1 MRKVRITY
9 KNALHH
15 IMNKGIKGENIFLDN
30 SYKIFFINLLRK
42 LSKKYGIELF
52 AYVIMNNHYHLIL
65 RNTNNNLSKFMMEL
79 NGNFAQFYRLNVGGR
94 GYVFQNRFKSTLIE
108 NEKYL
113 LECLIYLYMNP
124 VRAGYCKNPF
134 VYKYSSIQEFSDSN
148 VKSNICNNIFVMQLF
163 SGLKNLTKIIE
174 SYDSSVDLV
183 INKNINEYVGSEKT
197 ITDAIT
203 RYERRQSDN
212 IPRERRRKIDKAGMS
227 AEDAIYYIEKKLGIK
242 MEKLSFKNDK
252 KTLLKIITIMKKECL
267 MTYKEISKIS
277 PFCFIKY
284 DTLRKIVSL
293 ESKK

>member
-15 IMNKGIKGENIFLDN
+15 VMNKGIKGENIFIDN
-30 SYKIFFINLLRK
+30 YYKNYFLSLLKNL
-42 LSKKYGIELF
+42 SMKYGIEIF
-52 AYVIMNNHYHLIL
+52 AYVLMNNHYHLIL

-79 NGNFAQFYRLNVGGR
+79 NGGFALFYRMNVGGK

-113 LECLIYLYMNP
+113 LESLLYLYLNP

-134 VYKYSSIQEFSDSN
+134 DYKYSSIQEFSNIDR
-148 VKSNICNNIFVMQLF
+148 KENICNNVFLMQLY
-163 SGLKNLTKIIE
+163 SGLENFNSIIN
-174 SYDSSVDLV
+174 S
-183 INKNINEYVGSEKT
+183 KNINFQLDIKNDINEYLGSEKT
-197 ITDAIT
+197 IIDAIT
-203 RYERRQSDN
+203 RCERRQRDN
-212 IPRERRRKIDKAGMS
+212 SPNERRRKTDRGGMS
-227 AEDAIYYIEKKLGIK
+227 AEDSIYYIEKKLGIK
-242 MEKLSFKNDK
+242 MEKLSFKKDK
-252 KTLLKIITIMKKECL
+252 RLLIKIIAILKKECL
-267 MTYKEISKIS
+267 LTYKEISRIS